1 MFISTDAIV
10 LKNTPYKESSIISRL
25 FTRESGKIS
34 TIFKG
39 AKKNKNNIAGIIEPG
54 NIINITFYNKSNLKI
69 AKETKLM
76 QTHYSS
82 RKILTHYYYTMAI
95 ISFV

>member
-39 AKKNKNNIAGIIEPG
+39 AKKNKLGHAMFSKEGH
-54 NIINITFYNKSNLKI
+54 NLKSP
-69 AKETKLM
+69 AVTKRPNVTPKMCLRENAPREVPFYDA
-76 QTHYSS
+76 H
-82 RKILTHYYYTMAI
+82 
-95 ISFV
+95 